1 MCDMHDP
8 AAAVV
13 SRGCSVINMTPL
25 FGMIKAHP
33 KETTMN
39 SRIRPIRAGRTPQPT
54 ARRSIA
60 EALSRKLG
68 KLVGTDRRQALRARE
83 RFDRL
88 EPDQRL
94 REVGE
99 W

>member
-1 MCDMHDP
+1 
-8 AAAVV
+8 
-13 SRGCSVINMTPL
+13 
-25 FGMIKAHP
+25 
-33 KETTMN
+33 MN
-39 SRIRPIRAGRTPQPT
+39 SRIRTNRAGRTPKPT

-60 EALSRKLG
+60 EALARKLG
-68 KLVGTDRRQALRARE
+68 SLVGADRRRELQARE
-83 RFDRL
+83 RLDRL

>member
-1 MCDMHDP
+1 
-8 AAAVV
+8 
-13 SRGCSVINMTPL
+13 
-25 FGMIKAHP
+25 
-33 KETTMN
+33 MN
-39 SRIRPIRAGRTPQPT
+39 SRIRSLRAGRTPKPT

-68 KLVGTDRRQALRARE
+68 KLVGTDRRQAQKARE
-83 RFDRL
+83 RFDQM

>member
-1 MCDMHDP
+1 
-8 AAAVV
+8 
-13 SRGCSVINMTPL
+13 
-25 FGMIKAHP
+25 
-33 KETTMN
+33 MN
-39 SRIRPIRAGRTPQPT
+39 SRIRSLRAGRPPKPT

-68 KLVGTDRRQALRARE
+68 KLVGADRRQALRARE
-83 RFDRL
+83 RFDQL